1 MIAVNLA
8 FGLTL
13 YSHRRVQYPGGQ
25 RRIAMRPLILSFTLL
40 LVGCKHDSKAVL
52 PRTLSNDE
60 WFVESWDPPMA
71 TIRNHSNIYKV
82 RCKASYLMFNHDPH
96 VPQTLW
102 QQQRPCG
109 ELISRYVG
117 KIVTSASE
125 FGPVEVTEGADS
137 LYEFLSRMPDAD
149 GWVTEMALDEG
160 ERILEI
166 QKNVPPKTDEFGGV
180 VLADKAKHWV
190 PDTTKHKEWYRETYT
205 IISIGRISGF
215 GGDARGQD
223 PNFTNDAPNGV
234 FWRAI
239 SYNEKAMFLM
249 GIRYGAEAG
258 TTTLIAGILPVCPTP
273 VTSMDKWFAPSTR
286 DLIREIDG
294 FYSNAVN
301 LPLPMADGAVYS
313 IMKLNGASNQQLD
326 NYRSQELREYPN

>member
-1 MIAVNLA
+1 
-8 FGLTL
+8 
-13 YSHRRVQYPGGQ
+13 
-25 RRIAMRPLILSFTLL
+25 MRPLILSFTLL
-40 LVGCKHDSKAVL
+40 LVGCKHDRKAVL
-52 PRTLSNDE
+52 SRTLSNDE

-160 ERILEI
+160 ERIYEI

-180 VLADKAKHWV
+180 GAVVKSAASAAWFNMPAIAIKAINDRRMPLTPYLQNHFRPW
-190 PDTTKHKEWYRETYT
+190 PGHAE
-205 IISIGRISGF
+205 IS
-215 GGDARGQD
+215 A
-223 PNFTNDAPNGV
+223 NFTPNT
-234 FWRAI
+234 WLSR
-239 SYNEKAMFLM
+239 
-249 GIRYGAEAG
+249 
-258 TTTLIAGILPVCPTP
+258 
-273 VTSMDKWFAPSTR
+273 
-286 DLIREIDG
+286 
-294 FYSNAVN
+294 
-301 LPLPMADGAVYS
+301 
-313 IMKLNGASNQQLD
+313 
-326 NYRSQELREYPN
+326 